1 MAQIK
6 KTEVRQAIVESAFTL
21 FKHKGYTA
29 TTMSAIAREAGMTVS
44 NLYVYFDSK
53 ILILYEIY
61 SPWLVEQVGRLR
73 DSVQKLTQPRA
84 QLKRI
89 LIGIWGDIP
98 TADQAFANCMIEALA
113 GAPRNQGK
121 PDNILVWSEQQITD
135 LLRESLPPHRHTLLE
150 GNLYAHVLWMAFDG
164 FVVNQRIGDLRD
176 VERIA
181 DLFVDMLLG
190 QGAC

>member
-6 KTEVRQAIVESAFTL
+6 KIEVRQAIVESAFTL

-61 SPWLVEQVGRLR
+61 SPWLVEQVTRLR
-73 DSVQKLTQPRA
+73 ESVSKLRQPRA
-84 QLKRI
+84 RLKRTI
-89 LIGIWGDIP
+89 IGVWGDIP
-98 TADQAFANCMIEALA
+98 SADQSFANCMIEALA
-113 GAPRNQGK
+113 SAPRNQGK
-121 PDNILVWSEQQITD
+121 PDDILAWSEQQLSE
-135 LLRESLPPHRHTLLE
+135 LLRESLPEERHYLLND
-150 GNLYAHVLWMAFDG
+150 NLYSHVLWMAFDG

-176 VERIA
+176 VEKIA
-181 DLFVDMLLG
+181 ELFVDMLLG
-190 QGAC
+190 PEH

>member
-6 KTEVRQAIVESAFTL
+6 KTEVRQAIIESAFTL

-73 DSVQKLTQPRA
+73 ESVNKLTQPRA
-84 QLKRI
+84 RLKRI

-135 LLRESLPPHRHTLLE
+135 LLRESLPPQRHPLLE
-150 GNLYAHVLWMAFDG
+150 GNLYSHVLWMAFDG

-190 QGAC
+190 QDA

>member
-61 SPWLVEQVGRLR
+61 SPWLVEKVGRLR
-73 DSVQKLTQPRA
+73 ESVHKLRQPRA
-84 QLKRI
+84 RLKRI

-113 GAPRNQGK
+113 SAPRNQGK

-135 LLRESLPPHRHTLLE
+135 LLRENLPPHRHGLIE
-150 GNLYAHVLWMAFDG
+150 DNLYAHVLWMAFDG

-190 QGAC
+190 QED

>member
-73 DSVQKLTQPRA
+73 ESVHKLRQPRA
-84 QLKRI
+84 RLKRI

-113 GAPRNQGK
+113 SAPRNQGK

-135 LLRESLPPHRHTLLE
+135 LLRESLPPHRHALLE

-190 QGAC
+190 QES